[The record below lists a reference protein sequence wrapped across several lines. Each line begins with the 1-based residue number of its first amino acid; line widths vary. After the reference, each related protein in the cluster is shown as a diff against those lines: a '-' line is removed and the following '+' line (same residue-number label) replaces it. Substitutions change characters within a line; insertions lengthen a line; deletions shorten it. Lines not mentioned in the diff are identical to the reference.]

1 MKTVLTH
8 WRLVTVLAFG
18 IASQGCSIV
27 DGPCERGKGDIVRRA
42 LDIEAF
48 AGINMTMAGTVTIER
63 GETLSVEIEGQPN
76 ILDLISTDVEDG
88 QWTIYPRSCISNHKD
103 FSVFITLPELEN
115 IILTG
120 SGSITTLDSFDDDVD
135 ILLSGS
141 GKITYAGQGE
151 KANVAL
157 TGSGKI
163 TFTGDFTNV
172 TVSHSGSGSVLLS
185 GAADFLKATCS
196 GSGGIDAYEMAATKA
211 QVVNSGSGSSKVH
224 VTDELEAVVSG
235 SGSIFYRG
243 DAVVDETDN
252 GSGSIVNDN

>member
-1 MKTVLTH
+1 MKTVLRH
-8 WRLVTVLAFG
+8 WCLMTFLAFG
-18 IASQGCSIV
+18 ISGQGCSIV
-27 DGPCERGKGDIVRRA
+27 DGPCEKGKGDIVRRDV
-42 LDIEAF
+42 DIEAF
-48 AGINMTMAGTVTIER
+48 TGINMTMAGNVTIER
-63 GETLSVEIEGQPN
+63 GEALSVEVEGQPN

-88 QWTIYPRSCISNHKD
+88 QWTIYPRSCVSNHKD

-115 IILTG
+115 VTLTG

-151 KANVAL
+151 EANVAL

-163 TFTGDFTNV
+163 TFSGDFADI

-196 GSGGIDAYEMAATKA
+196 GSGGIDAYELVAANA
-211 QVVNSGSGSSKVH
+211 QVVNSGSGSSKVY
-224 VTDELEAVVSG
+224 VTSELEAVVSG

-243 DAVVDETDN
+243 NAVVDETDN
-252 GSGSIVNDN
+252 GSGSIINDN